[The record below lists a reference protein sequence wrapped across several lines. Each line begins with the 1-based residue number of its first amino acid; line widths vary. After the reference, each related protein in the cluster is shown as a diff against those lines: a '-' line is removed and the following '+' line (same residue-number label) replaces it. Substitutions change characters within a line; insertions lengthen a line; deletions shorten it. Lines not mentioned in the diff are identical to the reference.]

1 MCISV
6 LNCSYDLMCMC
17 GSSQMTFKIR
27 QLIQCKA
34 NVLYA
39 LLIEIMYSAQIKQM

>member
-1 MCISV
+1 MYVSV

-17 GSSQMTFKIR
+17 GLSQMTFKIC

-34 NVLYA
+34 NVPYV
-39 LLIEIMYSAQIKQM
+39 LLIEIMYSAQIEQL